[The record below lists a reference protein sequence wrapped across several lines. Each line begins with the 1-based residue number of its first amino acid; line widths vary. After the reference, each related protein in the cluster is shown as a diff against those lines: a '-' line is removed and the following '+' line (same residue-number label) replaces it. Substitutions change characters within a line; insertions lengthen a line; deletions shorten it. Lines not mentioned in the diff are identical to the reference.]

1 MHRTSV
7 CNRHARHGAYPY
19 LYYVRLR
26 RTALPEIYE
35 DNAIEQEPW
44 GQERATQLRCY
55 AKGFEKCER
64 AHVN

>member
-7 CNRHARHGAYPY
+7 CNRHARHGSYLY

-26 RTALPEIYE
+26 RTAFHEIRDE
-35 DNAIEQEPW
+35 NANEHETW
-44 GQERATQLRCY
+44 GQERATQLRFY
-55 AKGFEKCER
+55 AKGFVKCER